1 MPRTA
6 LITGANQGLGF
17 AVAEGLARRLAPD
30 DVVVLTGRDSERVR
44 GAVQRVKNAVAQVR
58 GRQLDVTDAGAV
70 DALAAELAGV
80 DLVVSNAAAR
90 MHPDRAPADEIDAVS
105 EVNNLGAVRIL
116 RSFRPILR
124 PGGRLLVVASS
135 FGTLGHLPAPL
146 RPRFARIRS
155 LEDVE
160 AVVAGWRADIK
171 AGGDRAAAWPG
182 WLNVPSKV
190 AQVAAIRA
198 VAAPRRPDDL
208 RDGTLVAAVCPGLID
223 TDASR
228 PWFRDMSAAQSPSQA
243 AEALLELLLSPDTD
257 PAFHGELVR
266 FGEVLPWRDE
276 VRPEATAGA
285 RVRHGAT

>member
-1 MPRTA
+1 MDLQTYSRCMPRTA

-44 GAVQRVKNAVAQVR
+44 GAVQRVENAVAQVR

-70 DALAAELAGV
+70 DALAAELGGV

-116 RSFRPILR
+116 RSFGPILR

-146 RPRFARIRS
+146 RPGFDRIRS

-171 AGGDRAAAWPG
+171 AGVTGRRRGRAG
-182 WLNVPSKV
+182 
-190 AQVAAIRA
+190 
-198 VAAPRRPDDL
+198 
-208 RDGTLVAAVCPGLID
+208 
-223 TDASR
+223 
-228 PWFRDMSAAQSPSQA
+228 
-243 AEALLELLLSPDTD
+243 
-257 PAFHGELVR
+257 
-266 FGEVLPWRDE
+266 
-276 VRPEATAGA
+276 
-285 RVRHGAT
+285 